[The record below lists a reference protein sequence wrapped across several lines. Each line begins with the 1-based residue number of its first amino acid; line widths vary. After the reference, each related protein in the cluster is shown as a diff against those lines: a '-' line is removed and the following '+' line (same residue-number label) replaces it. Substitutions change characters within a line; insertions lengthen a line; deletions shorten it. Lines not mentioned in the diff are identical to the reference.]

1 MALGMTTCKVF
12 HKAKSELEVRV
23 SAVYPGNGCYSST
36 SASLQTQILNSLQNL
51 SRVSSEHC
59 DKPHTVDLL
68 FNMLTFTYGCR
79 SCVCL
84 HSPSKISPK
93 CKFLRW
99 LVYIVRGKSSLLA
112 AWEAV
117 FHIRF
122 LLRETYASTSASISA
137 STTDSGCNWG
147 CTELWRGLTL
157 GISNLDCVMLGFRMC
172 SCINWSV

>member
-59 DKPHTVDLL
+59 DKPHTADLL

-112 AWEAV
+112 AWETV
-117 FHIRF
+117 
-122 LLRETYASTSASISA
+122 SSISDFSWGRLMHLHLHLYLQVPLILGVTEGALNCEEAWSLA
-137 STTDSGCNWG
+137 S
-147 CTELWRGLTL
+147 L
-157 GISNLDCVMLGFRMC
+157 I
-172 SCINWSV
+172 